1 MQLFSQCI
9 GRRNHN
15 VVPVIINERFHN
27 YNFREASQQQVQPVP
42 AQPVPVQ
49 PVQFENIN
57 ALMPN
62 ITLNQVP
69 NYEPSIYTSTAPEE
83 LNESSLPMDP
93 QQLSSSQL
101 SNPVGTSQTDPLR
114 ETIHSMTTKEVLE
127 LMKLDSK
134 DDEEKLQ
141 NAQVI
146 LNKRKQARQ
155 PQPLNES
162 SLSMDPQQLSS
173 SQLSNPLRT
182 SQADPLR
189 ETIHSMTTKEVLEL
203 MKLDSKDDEEMLQN
217 AQIILNKRNHIRS
230 YTSVLGSGKNINRIK
245 YNKGDNSLL
254 HSVDNLEQNI
264 SVNLSR
270 NGATFE
276 GPKVK
281 SSRLPSGSIDI
292 TIEGS
297 EDKNGNRPQVG
308 QGHIHRN
315 GEANGNIYA

>member
-83 LNESSLPMDP
+83 LNESSLP
-93 QQLSSSQL
+93 
-101 SNPVGTSQTDPLR
+101 
-114 ETIHSMTTKEVLE
+114 
-127 LMKLDSK
+127 
-134 DDEEKLQ
+134 
-141 NAQVI
+141 
-146 LNKRKQARQ
+146 
-155 PQPLNES
+155 
-162 SLSMDPQQLSS
+162 MDPQQLSS